1 MIDEKQLIETQ
12 SPSMAKIATATAVAA
27 LVAAVSL
34 VVAVLPAEY
43 GIDPLGTGKAL
54 GLTELANASE
64 KPAAA
69 KPTTVSPS
77 PEPAD
82 SPEPSGNAPNP
93 ATIVPVLRPSPKPG
107 DAPTVTGTFIE
118 QPNRYKVDSR
128 EIKLGPGEGMEIK
141 YHMQKGGGLVY
152 SWKASGKVVFEFH
165 GEPDQKPAGAVED
178 YYESYKNETAGGDS
192 SHGTFIAPSTGIHG
206 WFWDNQSGGPITV
219 NLVSAGFYDYIMQ
232 NVDDVKTRLEAKDPK

>member
-1 MIDEKQLIETQ
+1 MIDEKELLETQ
-12 SPSMAKIATATAVAA
+12 SPSMAKIATATVIAAAVAA
-27 LVAAVSL
+27 VIL

-54 GLTELANASE
+54 GLMDLANASE

-69 KPTTVSPS
+69 PPTPAVAAS
-77 PEPAD
+77 PEPAPD
-82 SPEPSGNAPNP
+82 TASAF
-93 ATIVPVLRPSPKPG
+93 TIVPVLKPAPKPG

-128 EIKLGPGEGMEIK
+128 EIKLAPGEGMEIK
-141 YHMQKGGGLVY
+141 YHMQKGAGLIY
-152 SWKASGKVVFEFH
+152 SWKSTGKVLFEFH

-192 SHGTFIAPSTGIHG
+192 SNGTFIAPNTGIHG
-206 WFWDNQSGGPITV
+206 WFWDNESSAPVTV

-232 NVDDVKTRLEAKDPK
+232 NLDDVKTRLEAKDPK